1 VFEFCAFF
9 LFQIDPDWRLFFL
22 GGIFKIKHL
31 ATHRLKR
38 ERVLGKV
45 STDVEEEEA
54 NDRLC
59 VWLSPA
65 RPPAPTRTVYRVP
78 TPWDARN
85 AVERNRFPALFSA
98 VNCHQQAIGF
108 CDLISSSVIYRCST
122 CWRNTPWLTSLATE
136 HTIGDDFFPPV
147 NNFPTKLLAMEHA
160 RSNFLK
166 EKKRRWDK

>member
-22 GGIFKIKHL
+22 GGIFKIKQL

-59 VWLSPA
+59 V
-65 RPPAPTRTVYRVP
+65 
-78 TPWDARN
+78 
-85 AVERNRFPALFSA
+85 
-98 VNCHQQAIGF
+98 
-108 CDLISSSVIYRCST
+108 
-122 CWRNTPWLTSLATE
+122 
-136 HTIGDDFFPPV
+136 
-147 NNFPTKLLAMEHA
+147 
-160 RSNFLK
+160 
-166 EKKRRWDK
+166 